1 MRHLL
6 ILSIA
11 GTRYGLWE
19 DEIVAVRDV
28 PGIHRIPLSP
38 ACIAGMSILDDRT
51 VTLADLAVCL
61 GLPPLGRDMPARL
74 LLMSDQEKVAGFV
87 VEDRIS
93 RIEASP
99 ENVLPMP
106 EYLKTAV
113 VGSCVLHASELM
125 PVININALFGRIQK
139 ADREPAMAEFVVPS
153 AAPTDIESVK
163 SVRVFSAGQQVFA
176 APAAGLEEESFPP
189 GRITKLSLI
198 PPYVKGVAPHD
209 RKVFPLIRLAQLMK
223 LPKAGMESAM
233 IPADLSGAP
242 FGFLVDEDG
251 GTQFSR
257 DFTIEPLPPLAQ
269 SLWVPTAA
277 RHHGALLPL
286 IDLGM
291 LMSPRHSD
299 IGVPLPDRYH
309 PDSQFP
315 DQFRKEEVVVAEFS
329 LLGARHALPR
339 AEVEDTVPFK
349 PYRSV
354 PNVQPIVAGVAEHK
368 GELLPVL
375 DLATVFGRRSLAQP
389 EWKMIVVRNGDFR
402 ALVITESYYGER
414 RLPVDQQRVVPI
426 VLPHSVVYG
435 CYPDKDVVR
444 LILNVEAL
452 AVHFDLSLVKSFLG
466 ALSKEMQE
474 APAEIVPAL
483 LPEEYM
489 VGEPVVSATV
499 PKGAVAI
506 GADTERLKAEEA
518 APARQDAEIRVT
530 EEARAETEQAE
541 LARREVED
549 QAGADDAERLRQE
562 AEARSRKEAAEEQAR
577 IAAEAQALQE
587 ADERERAE
595 EAARQQAAEEERL
608 RLETEERERLEAEA
622 RAEAERIELARREA
636 EARSAAEEA
645 DRLRQEAEERS
656 KNEAE
661 EHAAEAQAGQ
671 EAEERERAEEAARL
685 QAAEEERLRLET
697 EERER
702 LEAEARAEA
711 ERIELAR
718 REAEEVVREA
728 ETIARAGDTEVR
740 GAGVSEAG
748 EEADAEERVRGSVAA
763 ETAIREVRREHELPA
778 AVSAPRSAI
787 TPAADEPR
795 PKKSRL
801 IAVLIAVALIVLFY
815 LLGDFRKAPVEHA
828 VREEPAAAAG
838 RKVPA
843 PKAEIEEPL
852 VLKVPKGT
860 VMDTEVYEVR
870 KGDTL
875 WHISKR
881 FTGNPFNYP
890 RVAKDNKIANPDLI
904 FPKQKIRIMFEE

>member
-636 EARSAAEEA
+636 E
-645 DRLRQEAEERS
+645 
-656 KNEAE
+656 
-661 EHAAEAQAGQ
+661 
-671 EAEERERAEEAARL
+671 
-685 QAAEEERLRLET
+685 
-697 EERER
+697 
-702 LEAEARAEA
+702 
-711 ERIELAR
+711 
-718 REAEEVVREA
+718 EVVREA

>member
-125 PVININALFGRIQK
+125 PVININALFGRIRK

-636 EARSAAEEA
+636 E
-645 DRLRQEAEERS
+645 
-656 KNEAE
+656 
-661 EHAAEAQAGQ
+661 
-671 EAEERERAEEAARL
+671 
-685 QAAEEERLRLET
+685 
-697 EERER
+697 
-702 LEAEARAEA
+702 
-711 ERIELAR
+711 
-718 REAEEVVREA
+718 EVVREA